1 MNDSMRQY
9 WNGLSARERLTVGGG
24 AVLLGLMLLYALL
37 WQPLLDGRSRMQ
49 KLLPRQQQTLRQVQ
63 QLVGQIQA
71 QQSGT
76 TAGLRLE
83 RDSALGQAS
92 ASAAVSPSSVQ
103 PLAGERIKV
112 AFDQVPFAQWVK
124 FAAAMQSSGWPV
136 LTADIAALDRAGKV
150 RASAE
155 FGR

>member
-71 QQSGT
+71 QQSGAAT
-76 TAGLRLE
+76 GLRLE

-103 PLAGERIKV
+103 SLAGERIKV
-112 AFDQVPFAQWVK
+112 TFDQVQFGQWAK

-136 LTADIAALDRAGKV
+136 LTAEIAALDRTGKV

>member
-9 WNGLSARERLTVGGG
+9 WNGLSPRERLMVSGGG
-24 AVLLGLMLLYALL
+24 LVLGLALLYALL
-37 WQPLLDGRSRMQ
+37 WQPLIDGRNRLQ

-76 TAGLRLE
+76 TAVQHLE
-83 RDSALGQAS
+83 RDAALSQAS
-92 ASAAVSPSSVQ
+92 ASATVSPSSVQ

-112 AFDQVPFAQWVK
+112 AFDQVQFGQWVR
-124 FAAAMQSSGWPV
+124 FAASMQSSGWPV